1 MRLLASNSFREGH
14 LVCVCEQ
21 SIMIREHIVEEALNL
36 VKEDKEGGGTE
47 EHVSLQRHTPM
58 TYFLCLVPSF

>member
-1 MRLLASNSFREGH
+1 MRLLASNSFRESN
-14 LVCVCEQ
+14 LVCLGEQ

-36 VKEDKEGGGTE
+36 VTEDKEGGGTE

-58 TYFLCLVPSF
+58 TYFLYLVPSF